1 MARRTEIV
9 RKDQTWGVVR
19 YHTLRQ
25 AFSYTEKKPRSGEP
39 YPNLPV
45 VLNIVITRRCNMDCD
60 YCVAKDFTGIEEPDL
75 VLSPEMVRWINR
87 SPFMVPVLTGGEPL
101 MPPYDA
107 VSIRL
112 IESVRKKG
120 VILDTNGM
128 FMPDARV
135 LSCLRDHRVMVRVS
149 MDSARPQDEITV
161 RRMAKEE
168 NQGAQDAYEVKLKN
182 IGRFLSAGVYTAVQT
197 VVWRNNLESVYAM
210 IGWLAKRGIKRWYLQ
225 RLIPSYRFKE
235 PSPRFAMEPEDYYPR
250 VTELAAKARSAGI
263 ECIPKMDLR
272 HNSVFLL
279 TANGVLYT
287 QGAAPG
293 QKVRLGTIKEE
304 IDYFDYVSAAEHAH
318 RYYLAE
324 TLDTNLTVD
333 KSGGLK

>member
-1 MARRTEIV
+1 MACRTEIV
-9 RKDQTWGVVR
+9 RRDQTWGVVR
-19 YHTLRQ
+19 YDTLHHR
-25 AFSYTEKKPRSGEP
+25 FSYEENKPRSGEP

-45 VLNIVITRRCNMDCD
+45 VLNIVITRRCNMDCQ

-87 SPFMVPVLTGGEPL
+87 SRFMVLVLTGGEPL

-107 VSIRL
+107 LSVRL
-112 IESVRKKG
+112 IESVRDKG

-149 MDSARPQDEITV
+149 MDSTRPQDEIAV
-161 RRMAKEE
+161 RRMAK
-168 NQGAQDAYEVKLKN
+168 GASQSAQAAYDAKLRN
-182 IGRFLSAGVYTAVQT
+182 IERFHSAGVYTAVQT
-197 VVWRNNLESVYAM
+197 VVWRSNLEPVEAM
-210 IGWLAKRGIKRWYLQ
+210 IRWLSKRGITRWYLQ
-225 RLIPSYRFKE
+225 RLIPSYRFKK
-235 PSPRFAMEPEDYYPR
+235 PRPRSAFKPQDYYSH
-250 VTELAAKARSAGI
+250 VAELATKASSMGI

-293 QKVRLGTIKEE
+293 VKVRLGTIKEE
-304 IDYFDYVSAAEHAH
+304 IEYFDYVSAAEHAH

-324 TLDTNLTVD
+324 TLDSNPPVD
-333 KSGGLK
+333 KSGGPK